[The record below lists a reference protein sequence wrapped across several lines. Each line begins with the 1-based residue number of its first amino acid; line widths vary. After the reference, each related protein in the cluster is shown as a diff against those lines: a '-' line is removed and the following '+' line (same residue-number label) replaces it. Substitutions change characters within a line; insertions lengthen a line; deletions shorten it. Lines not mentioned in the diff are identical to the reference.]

1 MDMFDP
7 RRFSFDAILQYL
19 DQLIQVAKGCT
30 LKNNLNDGYIGFRRF
45 QIVLNCLQQH
55 NLYDPEDTRIQ
66 SLNTKS
72 FQIQSI
78 VNLIR
83 QRIEEGVNASNANL
97 LNKRGSFHSSTAP
110 THARTRSELPPV
122 SRENSLDKR
131 MDPLRGST
139 SSFSPCTYQTPPLQ
153 KTVSFPSAVNPVKQT
168 TGRPASCSMSSL
180 LSTSWSATSL
190 QSSGSTSSLQSSCLG
205 PSLQSSNSGPS
216 HLPAS
221 SASSHPPASSAS
233 SHPPASSASSLQAS
247 TRLQL
252 DYIKANLDTI
262 PDVRGTPMHIG
273 LPLPDDE

>member
-1 MDMFDP
+1 
-7 RRFSFDAILQYL
+7 
-19 DQLIQVAKGCT
+19 
-30 LKNNLNDGYIGFRRF
+30 
-45 QIVLNCLQQH
+45 
-55 NLYDPEDTRIQ
+55 
-66 SLNTKS
+66 
-72 FQIQSI
+72 
-78 VNLIR
+78 
-83 QRIEEGVNASNANL
+83 
-97 LNKRGSFHSSTAP
+97 
-110 THARTRSELPPV
+110 
-122 SRENSLDKR
+122 

-233 SHPPASSASSLQAS
+233 SHPPASSASSHPPASSASSLQAS

-273 LPLPDDE
+273 LPLPDDELESLLTFVGFPQVVHS

>member
-1 MDMFDP
+1 M
-7 RRFSFDAILQYL
+7 
-19 DQLIQVAKGCT
+19 
-30 LKNNLNDGYIGFRRF
+30 
-45 QIVLNCLQQH
+45 
-55 NLYDPEDTRIQ
+55 
-66 SLNTKS
+66 
-72 FQIQSI
+72 
-78 VNLIR
+78 
-83 QRIEEGVNASNANL
+83 NASNANL
-97 LNKRGSFHSSTAP
+97 LSRGLDPISHVDKRGSFHSSTAP

-180 LSTSWSATSL
+180 FSTSWSATSL

-221 SASSHPPASSAS
+221 SASSHPPASSS
-233 SHPPASSASSLQAS
+233 SSLQAS

-273 LPLPDDE
+273 LPLPDDELESLLTFVGFPQVVHS

>member
-1 MDMFDP
+1 M
-7 RRFSFDAILQYL
+7 
-19 DQLIQVAKGCT
+19 
-30 LKNNLNDGYIGFRRF
+30 
-45 QIVLNCLQQH
+45 
-55 NLYDPEDTRIQ
+55 
-66 SLNTKS
+66 
-72 FQIQSI
+72 
-78 VNLIR
+78 
-83 QRIEEGVNASNANL
+83 NASNANL
-97 LNKRGSFHSSTAP
+97 LSRGLDPISHVDKRGSFHSSTAP

-233 SHPPASSASSLQAS
+233 SLQAS

-273 LPLPDDE
+273 LPLPDDELESLLTFVGFPQVVHS

>member
-1 MDMFDP
+1 
-7 RRFSFDAILQYL
+7 
-19 DQLIQVAKGCT
+19 
-30 LKNNLNDGYIGFRRF
+30 
-45 QIVLNCLQQH
+45 
-55 NLYDPEDTRIQ
+55 
-66 SLNTKS
+66 
-72 FQIQSI
+72 
-78 VNLIR
+78 
-83 QRIEEGVNASNANL
+83 
-97 LNKRGSFHSSTAP
+97 
-110 THARTRSELPPV
+110 
-122 SRENSLDKR
+122 

-139 SSFSPCTYQTPPLQ
+139 SSFSPCTYQTLPLQ

-221 SASSHPPASSAS
+221 SASSHPPASSAPSHPPASSASSHPPASSAS

-273 LPLPDDE
+273 LPLPDDELESLLTFVGFPQVVYS

>member
-1 MDMFDP
+1 
-7 RRFSFDAILQYL
+7 
-19 DQLIQVAKGCT
+19 
-30 LKNNLNDGYIGFRRF
+30 
-45 QIVLNCLQQH
+45 
-55 NLYDPEDTRIQ
+55 
-66 SLNTKS
+66 
-72 FQIQSI
+72 
-78 VNLIR
+78 
-83 QRIEEGVNASNANL
+83 
-97 LNKRGSFHSSTAP
+97 
-110 THARTRSELPPV
+110 
-122 SRENSLDKR
+122 

-139 SSFSPCTYQTPPLQ
+139 SSFSPCTYQTLPLQ

-233 SHPPASSASSLQAS
+233 SHPPASSASSHPPASSASSLQAS

-273 LPLPDDE
+273 LPLPDDELESLLTFVGFPQVVHS